1 MDKLSCAN
9 QFCGSSRVGL
19 VNLYFSNKLKK
30 KNYKNKSITIFLE
43 RINKINQRNELH
55 LGCVWFV

>member
-30 KNYKNKSITIFLE
+30 KKLQKQINNNLFRENK
-43 RINKINQRNELH
+43 
-55 LGCVWFV
+55 